1 MKMALILS
9 VALAVVAGLVGC
21 GNSTAE
27 KAIENGKLALA
38 DNDIEKAESSFNLAI
53 TEDKD
58 NEEAKDWLELIEK
71 YNQLVSQIENKEID
85 KANKSLKEL
94 KENEKFTSIKVMTK
108 EQENTLNKLEETIQ
122 DLDKQITELVQ
133 SYNPE
138 DENSMPDETYLGKSD
153 ELLANPSLTEEQ
165 KTKVETF
172 KKDATDRVN
181 AILAREE
188 EKQRIAEQEQ
198 QKAAQEKAAQEK
210 DKEIIDKQRAEEILV
225 ETVDVDRSIAGV
237 RSDEAMDEVREGV
250 TYYFFDI
257 YALTEGFAADAYYVN
272 SQDGTVIHSSEFFN

>member
-1 MKMALILS
+1 MKKALILL
-9 VALAVVAGLVGC
+9 VALAVVVGLVGC
-21 GNSTAE
+21 GNSTAK

-108 EQENTLNKLEETIQ
+108 EQEKTLNKLKETIQ

-153 ELLANPSLTEEQ
+153 ELLANSSLTEEQ
-165 KTKVETF
+165 KNKVESF
-172 KKDATDRVN
+172 KKEATDRVN

-198 QKAAQEKAAQEK
+198 QKAAQEK

-225 ETVDVDRSIAGV
+225 ETLDVDRSIAGV
-237 RSDEAMDEVREGV
+237 RTDAAMDEVRDGV